1 MGKTFK
7 DQRKWERKQRDKEE
21 KFKPHTPK
29 KKQKFHEEILPV
41 DDDMDT
47 YEYLDYEYDDEDR

>member
-21 KFKPHTPK
+21 KMKVVPK
-29 KKQKFHEEILPV
+29 KKQKFHEEILP
-41 DDDMDT
+41 DDDMDA
-47 YEYLDYEYDDEDR
+47 YEYLDYEYEDDDR

>member
-21 KFKPHTPK
+21 KMKTVPK
-29 KKQKFHEEILPV
+29 KKQKFHEEILPE
-41 DDDMDT
+41 DDDMDA
-47 YEYLDYEYDDEDR
+47 YEYLDYEYDDDDR

>member
-29 KKQKFHEEILPV
+29 KKQKFHEEVLPE
-41 DDDMDT
+41 DMDA
-47 YEYLDYEYDDEDR
+47 YEYLDYEYDDDR